1 MARRVCPQIEV
12 IVIGWSTD
20 NERRK
25 PGLIMSLVYAHPG
38 GYMQPETKQP
48 IAAPAMPT
56 TASSSLEGPVKNS
69 AQKPAQNWPLWAC
82 FIAALVPVL
91 AICVLQMPRFAMN
104 PDDFVQAL
112 FAKGDFL
119 AASSEGLMPYTL
131 VLVSK
136 PLSWLYALAPGVAW
150 YTVLLLVLIVC
161 SFAVVGA
168 RVGAAKVTPVMKVSL
183 AIILLAFEVLT
194 TLYLT
199 YTIVAFLAVA
209 AGLVILLSEAAF
221 TKPPRATVGDI
232 GAYILIAVGFSLR
245 PESGAAVFVIFAPF
259 MFWVLVRNHHVGSFV
274 RAILA
279 VGLVA
284 VCYVGGQY
292 AYNHTA
298 GWESYTAYLDAGR
311 SVLDYPQA
319 TTDDVRSAVSTLS
332 ENDVAMLYD
341 WDFIDEEVFN
351 TEVFEQISEVVPRFT
366 VSNFLSSFTAKTTY
380 LLLGLCVAEIVLVL
394 LIEKSRKKA
403 GTHTS
408 GMAVLLGG
416 ICAML
421 LASYF
426 IIIMRARPR
435 LHVVIPLATITVFAF
450 VVAALA
456 PGKKHGRHMGDTQ
469 AFMQI
474 DSDDSDERRVARHAK
489 RVQKR
494 QEDKDRSRM
503 GRKLLLAPACV
514 TLGCAVVIGGF
525 WYTTIQPIQA
535 HLEAPIVGHM
545 QNYVD
550 SHPDEIILF
559 GHTQSALFGY
569 DAFAF
574 NDWDCPENVIFMGGW
589 ESHTS
594 SWYEALDRMGLD
606 EDSVLQQL
614 VERDDMVAILSP
626 SVAQLLQTY
635 LAEHCGGSVT
645 LTEVENLGPGVVD
658 TTTDISVWKFEL
670 QKTTVTSNTAPA
682 TAATS
687 NTVSA
692 DASTDA
698 AQASET
704 AQ

>member
-1 MARRVCPQIEV
+1 
-12 IVIGWSTD
+12 
-20 NERRK
+20 
-25 PGLIMSLVYAHPG
+25 
-38 GYMQPETKQP
+38 MQPETEQHYTVDTMPVANGSDPNMPATSQP
-48 IAAPAMPT
+48 A
-56 TASSSLEGPVKNS
+56 K
-69 AQKPAQNWPLWAC
+69 NWPLWAC
-82 FIAALVPVL
+82 FVAALVPVL

-112 FAKGDFL
+112 FAKGDYL
-119 AASSEGLMPYTL
+119 AAGSEGLMPYTL
-131 VLVSK
+131 ALVSK
-136 PLSWLYALAPGVAW
+136 PLSWLYALVPGIAW
-150 YTVLLLVLIVC
+150 YTVLLLVLIVA

-168 RVGAAKVTPVMKVSL
+168 RVGATKVSAVMKVSL
-183 AIILLAFEVLT
+183 AIMLLAFEVIT

-221 TKPPRATVGDI
+221 IKPPRAAVADL
-232 GAYILIAVGFSLR
+232 GAYVLIAVGFSLR
-245 PESGAAVFVIFAPF
+245 PESGAAAFVIFAPF
-259 MFWVLVRNHHVGSFV
+259 MVWVLICNHHIGSFV

-319 TTDDVRSAVSTLS
+319 TTDAVRSAVSTLS
-332 ENDVAMLYD
+332 ENDVAVLYD
-341 WDFIDEEVFN
+341 WDFIDEDVFN
-351 TEVFEQISEVVPRFT
+351 TEVFEQMSEVVPRFT
-366 VSNFLSSFTAKTTY
+366 LSNFLDSFKAKTTY
-380 LLLGLCVAEIVLVL
+380 LLLGFVVLEIVLAI
-394 LIEKSRKKA
+394 LIERSRKKA
-403 GTHTS
+403 GVHTP
-408 GMAVLLGG
+408 GMAALLGG

-435 LHVVIPLATITVFAF
+435 MHVVIPLATITVFAF

-456 PGKKHGRHMGDTQ
+456 PGKKYGRHMGDTQ
-469 AFMQI
+469 SFAKI
-474 DSDDSDERRVARHAK
+474 ESDDSDERRVARHAK

-494 QEDKDRSRM
+494 QEQIDRSRM
-503 GRKLLLAPACV
+503 GRKLLFAPVCV
-514 TLGCAVVIGGF
+514 TLASAVVVGGF
-525 WYTTIQPIQA
+525 WYTTIKPIQA

-550 SHPDEIILF
+550 SHPDEIVLF

-574 NDWDCPENVIFMGGW
+574 NNWKCPDNVIFMGGW

-594 SWYEALDRMGLD
+594 SWYEALERMGLD
-606 EDSVLQQL
+606 ENNVLQQL

-626 SVAQLLQTY
+626 SVAKLLQTY
-635 LAEHCGGSVT
+635 LGEHCGGTVT
-645 LTEVENLGPGVVD
+645 LTEAENLGPGVVD
-658 TTTDISVWKFEL
+658 TSTDISVWKFEL
-670 QKTTVTSNTAPA
+670 QPATVTSKTAPV
-682 TAATS
+682 TAAPTDTTS
-687 NTVSA
+687 
-692 DASTDA
+692 DAAAPTDA
-698 AQASET
+698 AQTSST
-704 AQ
+704 GQ